1 MQPLFLRHWRATT
14 SCVRRLQVL
23 RSSVAARVLDTT
35 SCSSRTFV
43 HCHRGSLRKV
53 GAKHEATA
61 WSRSFS
67 SVENTGIQ
75 KSRFP
80 DVNIPG
86 NETLTQ
92 YVTQHF
98 GDYGNDVAIIN
109 GVTGESYTYRQLQ
122 DLIRRFGSALMRM
135 GYKQHDVLAVFSPNV
150 PEYAIAF
157 FGAASVGG
165 VVTTA
170 NPLYTADELAFQLQ
184 HSNAQYVITVAEVAE
199 TVTAAKRNC
208 PNVKEIFV
216 IGGDVPGCRSFSELL
231 KDDGSAFPENVSVD
245 VKEDVAVLPYSS
257 GTTGLPKGVVLTN
270 NNIVANLRQII
281 LEGMLEFDRQ
291 EDCLIAQLPFFH
303 IYGMVA
309 VLSSSLRQGV
319 KIVTIPR
326 FEPELYLRI
335 IQDYKVNRVMMVPP
349 IALFLSKHPMV
360 DQYDLSHVK
369 DLMCAAAPM
378 GMNLTMALKDKL
390 KPHSLRQGYGLTET
404 SPVTHLCLEDEF
416 VPGSIGVIIPNTE
429 IKVIHT
435 ETGEALGEGEDGEI
449 WVRGPQVMKGYLNNP
464 EATAGCIDG
473 DGWFHTGD
481 IGHYDDK
488 GYFFIVDRLK
498 ELIKYKGL
506 QVAPADL
513 EAVLLGHPGVQ
524 DVAVIGVPDER
535 AGEVPK
541 AFVVKKTDGVTEKE
555 IVDYVAGKV
564 APFKKLRGGV
574 EFVKEIPK
582 SASGKILRRTLRN
595 K

>member
-1 MQPLFLRHWRATT
+1 MHPLLLRHWRPATFY
-14 SCVRRLQVL
+14 VRRLQV
-23 RSSVAARVLDTT
+23 SAFCT
-35 SCSSRTFV
+35 STGSSRPSVSCLEKFLHASEV
-43 HCHRGSLRKV
+43 RHV
-53 GAKHEATA
+53 ATTR
-61 WSRSFS
+61 SRSFS
-67 SVENTGIQ
+67 SVKNPGIL

-80 DVNIPG
+80 DGNIPG

-98 GDYGNDVAIIN
+98 DDYGNDVAIIN
-109 GVTGESYTYRQLQ
+109 GVTGESYTYLQLK
-122 DLIRRFGSALMRM
+122 DLIRRFGSALTRL
-135 GYKQHDVLAVFSPNV
+135 GFKQHDVLAVFSPNV

-157 FGAASVGG
+157 FGATSVGG

-170 NPLYTADELAFQLQ
+170 NPTYTADELAHQLR
-184 HSNAQYVITVAEVAE
+184 HSNAHYVITVPEVAE
-199 TVTAAKRNC
+199 TVKAAKYKC

-216 IGGDVPGCRSFSELL
+216 IGSDVPECRSFSELL
-231 KDDGSAFPENVSVD
+231 EDDGLAFPADVPVNVT
-245 VKEDVAVLPYSS
+245 EDVAVLPYSS

-281 LEGMLEFDRQ
+281 HKGMLEFNRH
-291 EDCLIAQLPFFH
+291 EDSLIAQLPFFH

-309 VLSSSLRQGV
+309 VLSCCLRQGV

-326 FEPELYLRI
+326 FEPELYLRV

-349 IALFLSKHPMV
+349 IALFLSKHPLV

-378 GMNLTMALKDKL
+378 GINLTMALRDRL
-390 KPHSLRQGYGLTET
+390 NPQSLRQGYGLTET
-404 SPVTHLCLEDEF
+404 SPVTHLCMEDEF
-416 VPGSIGVIIPNTE
+416 APGAVGVIIPNTE

-435 ETGEALGEGEDGEI
+435 ETGVALGEGEDGEI
-449 WVRGPQVMKGYLNNP
+449 CVRGPQVMKGYLNNP
-464 EATAGCIDG
+464 EATAGCIDAE
-473 DGWFHTGD
+473 GWFHTGD

-488 GYFFIVDRLK
+488 GYFYIVDRLK

-524 DVAVIGVPDER
+524 DVAVIGLPDDE

-541 AFVVKKTDGVTEKE
+541 AFIVKKTDDVTEQE

-582 SASGKILRRTLRN
+582 SASGKILRRTLRD
-595 K
+595 KSRI

>member
-1 MQPLFLRHWRATT
+1 MQPLFLRHWRAAT
-14 SCVRRLQVL
+14 SCVRRLRVL
-23 RSSVAARVLDTT
+23 GSSVAAVLDTT
-35 SCSSRTFV
+35 PGGSRTFV
-43 HCHRGSLRKV
+43 YCHRGSLGNV
-53 GAKHEATA
+53 EVKHETTA

-109 GVTGESYTYRQLQ
+109 GVTGESYSYLHLQ
-122 DLIRRFGSALMRM
+122 DLIRRFGSALSRM
-135 GYKQHDVLAVFSPNV
+135 GFKQHNVLAVFSPNE

-157 FGAASVGG
+157 FGTTSVGG
-165 VVTTA
+165 VVTTV
-170 NPLYTADELAFQLQ
+170 NPTFTADELTFQLQ
-184 HSNAQYVITVAEVAE
+184 HSNAQYVITVAELVE
-199 TVTAAKRNC
+199 SVKAAKRNC
-208 PNVKEIFV
+208 PNVKEILV
-216 IGGDVPGCRSFSELL
+216 MGGDVPGCRAFSKLL
-231 KDDGSAFPENVSVD
+231 QDDGSAFPENVTVD
-245 VKEDVAVLPYSS
+245 VTGDVAVLPYSS

-270 NNIVANLRQII
+270 NNIVANLRQTIRKGLI
-281 LEGMLEFDRQ
+281 EFDRQ
-291 EDCLIAQLPFFH
+291 QDCMIAGLPFFH
-303 IYGMVA
+303 IYGLA
-309 VLSSSLRQGV
+309 TQLFSSLRQGV

-326 FEPELYLRI
+326 FEPELYLRV
-335 IQDYKVNRVMMVPP
+335 IQDYKVNRVMLAPP

-369 DLMCAAAPM
+369 DIMCAAAPM
-378 GMNLTMALKDKL
+378 GINLTMALRDKM
-390 KPHSLRQGYGLTET
+390 KPQSLRQGYGMTET
-404 SPVTHLCLEDEF
+404 SPVTHICEEDEF
-416 VPGSIGVIIPNTE
+416 VPGSVGVIIPNTE

-435 ETGEALGEGEDGEI
+435 ETGVALGEGEDGEI
-449 WVRGPQVMKGYLNNP
+449 CVRGPQVMKGYLNNP
-464 EATAGCIDG
+464 EATAECIDG
-473 DGWFHTGD
+473 GGWFHTGD

-488 GYFFIVDRLK
+488 GYFYIVARLN

-506 QVAPADL
+506 QVKPADL
-513 EAVLLGHPGVQ
+513 ETVLLGHPGVQ
-524 DVAVIGVPDER
+524 DVAVIGMPDER

-541 AFVVKKTDGVTEKE
+541 AFVVKKTDSVTEKE

-582 SASGKILRRTLRN
+582 SASGKILRRTLRD
-595 K
+595 KS

>member
-1 MQPLFLRHWRATT
+1 MLNHYLA
-14 SCVRRLQVL
+14 VLQ
-23 RSSVAARVLDTT
+23 
-35 SCSSRTFV
+35 
-43 HCHRGSLRKV
+43 
-53 GAKHEATA
+53 
-61 WSRSFS
+61 
-67 SVENTGIQ
+67 
-75 KSRFP
+75 
-80 DVNIPG
+80 
-86 NETLTQ
+86 
-92 YVTQHF
+92 
-98 GDYGNDVAIIN
+98 IN
-109 GVTGESYTYRQLQ
+109 GVTGESYTYLQLQ
-122 DLIRRFGSALMRM
+122 DLIRRFGSALTRL
-135 GYKQHDVLAVFSPNV
+135 GFQQHDVLAVFSPNV

-157 FGAASVGG
+157 FGATSVGG

-170 NPLYTADELAFQLQ
+170 NPTYTADELAHQLR
-184 HSNAQYVITVAEVAE
+184 HSNANYVITVPEVAE
-199 TVTAAKRNC
+199 TVKAAKC
-208 PNVKEIFV
+208 KYPNEIFV
-216 IGGDVPGCRSFSELL
+216 IGSDVPECRSFSELL
-231 KDDGSAFPENVSVD
+231 EGDGSTFPAAVPVNVT
-245 VKEDVAVLPYSS
+245 EDVAVLPYSS

-270 NNIVANLRQII
+270 NNIVANLRQIMY
-281 LEGMLEFDRQ
+281 GMLEFNRQ

-309 VLSSSLRQGV
+309 VLSNCLRQGV

-326 FEPELYLRI
+326 FEPELYLRV
-335 IQDYKVNRVMMVPP
+335 IQDYKVTRVMMVPP
-349 IALFLSKHPMV
+349 IALFLSKHPLV

-378 GMNLTMALKDKL
+378 GRNLTMALRDRL
-390 KPHSLRQGYGLTET
+390 NPQSLRQGYGLTET
-404 SPVTHLCLEDEF
+404 SPVTHLCMEDEF
-416 VPGSIGVIIPNTE
+416 APGAVGIIIPNTE

-435 ETGEALGEGEDGEI
+435 ETEEALGEGQDGEI
-449 WVRGPQVMKGYLNNP
+449 CVRGPQVMKGYLNNP
-464 EATAGCIDG
+464 EATAGCIDA

-524 DVAVIGVPDER
+524 DVAVIGLADEE

-541 AFVVKKTDGVTEKE
+541 AFVVKKTDDVTEQE

-574 EFVKEIPK
+574 EFVNEIPK
-582 SASGKILRRTLRN
+582 SASGKILRRTLRD
-595 K
+595 KSRS